1 MLHELPKL
9 PYKYNALEPH
19 MDAQT
24 LEIHYSKHHQAYANK
39 MNEVLA
45 KYPDLSQEN
54 PEELLKRV
62 DSLDMDPTD
71 KQKFINFAGGYVN
84 HNLFWSIMDPANQ
97 VNEVLVS
104 EIEQAFRSVDEFKEK
119 FNGLAGTL
127 FGSGWTWLV
136 KNTEGNL
143 EIYNLPNQDSPLSKG
158 HTPILTLDVWEHA
171 YYLKYQNRRPEYI
184 DAWWNVVK
192 MLP

>member
-1 MLHELPKL
+1 MEHKTIELP
-9 PYKYNALEPH
+9 YSFDALEPH
-19 MDAQT
+19 IDAKT
-24 LEIHYSKHHQAYANK
+24 MEVHYSKHHQGYAAK

-45 KYPDLSQEN
+45 KYPNLSEED
-54 PEELLKRV
+54 PEELLKKV
-62 DSLDMDPTD
+62 DSLDMDSVD
-71 KQKFINFAGGYVN
+71 KQKFINFGGGFVN
-84 HNLFWSIMDPANQ
+84 HNLFWSVMGPEKQID
-97 VNEVLVS
+97 EDLVAQ
-104 EIEQAFRSVDEFKEK
+104 IEKTFGGVDAFKEK

-136 KNTEGNL
+136 KTPEGEL
-143 EIYNLPNQDSPLSKG
+143 EVYNLPNQDSPLSKG

-192 MLP
+192 MIP